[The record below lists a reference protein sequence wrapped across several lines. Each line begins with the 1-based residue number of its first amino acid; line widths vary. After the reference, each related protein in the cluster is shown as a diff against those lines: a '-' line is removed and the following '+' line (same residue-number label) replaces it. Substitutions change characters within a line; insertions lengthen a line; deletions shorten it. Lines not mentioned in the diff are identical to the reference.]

1 MLANIRESKANLKK
15 RKNHISPEKNS
26 ANRSNANCSKASKR
40 SKNSHRS
47 KDNNGRCGSTS
58 VHSNKDSHGIP
69 KKSSRKE
76 SPNML
81 SNRSHEKVKIATGI
95 SNLKSTCSTR
105 KKVSTANHKS
115 PNIYKHSTKKSTNS
129 VTQNSSHILPYSTNN
144 LKPMTIPID
153 FKKMGTSDKKVVSPS
168 NKSNPTYKTI

>member
-1 MLANIRESKANLKK
+1 
-15 RKNHISPEKNS
+15 
-26 ANRSNANCSKASKR
+26 
-40 SKNSHRS
+40 
-47 KDNNGRCGSTS
+47 
-58 VHSNKDSHGIP
+58 
-69 KKSSRKE
+69 
-76 SPNML
+76 ML